1 VPRTVSN
8 VKAKSQ
14 TGGTGSVVVPPKTD
28 YETVRIGEIQSRKT
42 LYDLRIKRLQGQLLD
57 RAEVAREFG
66 SMVSAIKAVIQQS
79 EMPRSIKQDVFA
91 QLLSIADFTGTV
103 TKNQTREESE
113 ADSSPAL
120 NSGIDQEI

>member
-1 VPRTVSN
+1 M
-8 VKAKSQ
+8 
-14 TGGTGSVVVPPKTD
+14 VVPPKTD

>member
-1 VPRTVSN
+1 MPRTVSN